1 MSSTRVNAGMDDTT
15 RAEHYKALAV
25 KLWVVFSVAA
35 ILMFLEV
42 ALSVAVAA

>member
-1 MSSTRVNAGMDDTT
+1 M
-15 RAEHYKALAV
+15 AV

-42 ALSVAVAA
+42 ALSIAVVSGPLRGVQ